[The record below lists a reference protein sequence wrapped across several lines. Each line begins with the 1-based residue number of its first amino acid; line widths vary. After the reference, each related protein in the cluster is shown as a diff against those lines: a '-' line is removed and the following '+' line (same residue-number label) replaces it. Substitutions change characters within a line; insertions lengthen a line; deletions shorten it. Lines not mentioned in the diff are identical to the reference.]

1 MSGDGERVTLRL
13 PRAQLEQLDL
23 LIGLGEFD
31 DRSSAIRQ
39 AIRELVDSRRARVL
53 AKMDEVAR
61 LQQAA
66 ASATRADEVLRK

>member
-1 MSGDGERVTLRL
+1 MTDGERVTLRL
-13 PRAQLEQLDL
+13 TKAQLEQLDL

-39 AIRELVDSRRARVL
+39 AIRELVDARRAKVL
-53 AKMDEVAR
+53 AKMDEIAK

-66 ASATRADEVLRK
+66 AMAAKADEVLRK

>member
-1 MSGDGERVTLRL
+1 MTDGERVTLRL
-13 PRAQLEQLDL
+13 TKAQLEQLDL

-39 AIRELVDSRRARVL
+39 AIRELVDARRAKVL
-53 AKMDEVAR
+53 GKMDEIAK

-66 ASATRADEVLRK
+66 AMAAKADEVLRK

>member
-1 MSGDGERVTLRL
+1 MTLRL
-13 PRAQLEQLDL
+13 TKAQLEQLDL

-39 AIRELVDSRRARVL
+39 AIRELVDARRAKVL
-53 AKMDEVAR
+53 GKMDEIAK

-66 ASATRADEVLRK
+66 AMAAKADEVLRK